1 MIDKD
6 YGAKVPI
13 LNSVSDRKC
22 VEGDPLLLM
31 MLTLPRVQL
40 VQPLGAGAWGEA
52 AGPRRSGHRVGA
64 SLTALALAW
73 WGSKRVRRRMRGHR
87 GSGTQV

>member
-13 LNSVSDRKC
+13 LNSMSYRKC
-22 VEGDPLLLM
+22 VTHDAHSPWGPVRGERL
-31 MLTLPRVQL
+31 QA
-40 VQPLGAGAWGEA
+40 LGGPGAEQ
-52 AGPRRSGHRVGA
+52 GA

-73 WGSKRVRRRMRGHR
+73 WWNKQVRRRVRGHR